1 MKKFA
6 LLSKGKG
13 LAKKVIFSAK
23 KHSPEI
29 LMVTGVIGT
38 VASTIMACKA
48 TLKVNDILDETKE
61 NLDKIHECAGKP
73 ELAEKYTEHDAKKDT
88 AIVYVQTGLK
98 FVKLYAPAITLG
110 VLSIGSMVASN
121 HILRKRNAAM
131 AAAYATLDSA
141 FKTYRGRV
149 VERFGEEVDKELKY
163 GVKAVEVKEKEEGE
177 DGKTKTVKK
186 TLNVVDPNDP
196 STFNEYT
203 RIFGPGNPIWQKDHM
218 YNLMFLRAQQSYF
231 NDKLRVDGM
240 VFLNDVYKAL
250 GIPISKAGQYVGWVY
265 DPKNENAQGDNYID
279 FGIYEAF
286 VPSDTVEGKFDKT
299 IVLDFNVDGNILA
312 SM

>member
-1 MKKFA
+1 MKKFE
-6 LLSKGKG
+6 LLNKGKG

-29 LMVTGVIGT
+29 LLVTGVIGT
-38 VASTIMACKA
+38 VASTVMACKA
-48 TLKVNDILDETKE
+48 TLKVNDVLEDAKV

-88 AIVYVQTGLK
+88 TIVYIQTGLK
-98 FVKLYAPAITLG
+98 IAKLYAPAIALG
-110 VLSIGSMVASN
+110 VLSIGSIAASN

-141 FKTYRGRV
+141 FKAYRGRV

-163 GVKAVEVKEKEEGE
+163 GVKAVEVKEKEETE
-177 DGKTKTVKK
+177 DGKAKTVKK
-186 TLNVVDPNDP
+186 TLNVVNPNDP

-203 RIFGPGNPIWQKDHM
+203 RIFGQGNPIWQKDHM

-231 NDKLRVDGM
+231 NDKLRVDGI

-265 DPKNENAQGDNYID
+265 DPKNENTQGDNYID
-279 FGIYEAF
+279 FGIYEAYI
-286 VPSDTVEGKFDKT
+286 PSETIEGKYEKT